1 MKRAEYIRSFRANE
15 RLTKSIN
22 KKIIDAIMESNRT
35 KEKLLKKELSLLFK
49 ERMKLISEYSAKF
62 DGDLRSP

>member
-1 MKRAEYIRSFRANE
+1 MKKAEYISSFRANE
-15 RLTKSIN
+15 KLTKSIN

-35 KEKLLKKELSLLFK
+35 KEKLLKKELSLLSK
-49 ERMKLISEYSAKF
+49 ERMKLISEYRAKF